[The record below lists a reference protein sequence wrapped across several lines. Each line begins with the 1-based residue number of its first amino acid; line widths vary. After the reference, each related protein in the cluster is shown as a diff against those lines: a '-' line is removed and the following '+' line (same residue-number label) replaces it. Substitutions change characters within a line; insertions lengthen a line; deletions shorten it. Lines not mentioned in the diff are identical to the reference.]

1 MQDKQHCIG
10 RKSNNYHGFVV
21 APLRLAF
28 TNPENSSSETIGSP
42 DPNRSPQK

>member
-1 MQDKQHCIG
+1 MQNKQHCIG

-28 TNPENSSSETIGSP
+28 TKI
-42 DPNRSPQK
+42 KAI